1 MNKYFLFVIITC
13 AYAIAIAQT
22 DNRIIIGTVDSVQ
35 SKILNEKRQIWVHV
49 PESDPVGLFSSV
61 RYPVVYLL
69 DGDDHFSSVVG
80 MIERMNHSSA
90 NPVSPD
96 MIVVGIPNT
105 NRTRDLTPTKSAID
119 PPFVEDSSMIKISG
133 GGEKFM
139 SFIEKELIPYID
151 SIYPTAPYRIFIG
164 HSLGGLMVMNAVVN
178 HPKLFTSYICIDPSM
193 WWNKATFLKTVE
205 NTLSTE
211 NFKGKTLYLGI
222 ANTLEDG
229 MDIST
234 VRNDT
239 TSESRHIRSILELDD
254 FIKADHPK
262 DLRYASKYYPD
273 DDHNSAAMITEY
285 DALRFIF
292 KGFQFELSTKYLFDT
307 TFNLAAM
314 IENHYAENVSKI
326 YGYKVFPPE
335 TLMNMFGYQLLI
347 MKQLT
352 KAGDFF
358 EMNVKN
364 YPDSY
369 NAYDSYGD
377 YYRAIDNKVKAI
389 ENYKKALT
397 LNSGLTITKEKL
409 EKLEE

>member
-35 SKILNEKRQIWVHV
+35 SKILNEKRKIWVHV

-164 HSLGGLMVMNAVVN
+164 HSLGGL
-178 HPKLFTSYICIDPSM
+178 KRID
-193 WWNKATFLKTVE
+193 TV
-205 NTLSTE
+205 
-211 NFKGKTLYLGI
+211 Y
-222 ANTLEDG
+222 
-229 MDIST
+229 
-234 VRNDT
+234 
-239 TSESRHIRSILELDD
+239 
-254 FIKADHPK
+254 
-262 DLRYASKYYPD
+262 
-273 DDHNSAAMITEY
+273 
-285 DALRFIF
+285 
-292 KGFQFELSTKYLFDT
+292 
-307 TFNLAAM
+307 
-314 IENHYAENVSKI
+314 
-326 YGYKVFPPE
+326 
-335 TLMNMFGYQLLI
+335 
-347 MKQLT
+347 
-352 KAGDFF
+352 
-358 EMNVKN
+358 
-364 YPDSY
+364 
-369 NAYDSYGD
+369 
-377 YYRAIDNKVKAI
+377 
-389 ENYKKALT
+389 
-397 LNSGLTITKEKL
+397 
-409 EKLEE
+409 